1 MEWLLILPA
10 LAAGA
15 AAGWYAAHSRGLA
28 GRAHLAAAVEHE
40 RLRAE
45 EALSLARQER
55 ERLQEAQ
62 KGQARAEAENARL
75 GEEVRQAKA
84 RMAETSTLLE
94 QTEGRFREAF
104 QALSSEAL
112 KGNNQAFLE
121 LAKATLERY
130 QTEARGDLESRQK
143 AVETLVAPIKESLEK
158 VGDQVQAL
166 ERARAE
172 AYGGLTEQVKSLI
185 EAQQGLRAE
194 TGHLIQALR
203 APGVRGHWGEI
214 QLRRVIEIAGM
225 SRHCDFDE
233 QLSVSTEDGRLRPDV
248 IVKLPG
254 NRRVVV
260 DAKAPLKAILD
271 TLEAATE
278 EEKRFRR
285 VEAVRLIRGHMGRLS
300 AKSYWD
306 QFTDMPDF
314 VLMFIPSESL
324 YMLALEQDFSLV
336 QEGVDQRVILTSPL
350 TLITMLKAIAF
361 GWRQESI
368 AENAH
373 KISELGAEL
382 HDRLRTL
389 ANHFE
394 GVGKGL
400 GQAVDAYN
408 RAVGSLESRVLVSA
422 RRFKD
427 YGAAPGDEI
436 KVIEPVEKRAR
447 ALQGAPDLL
456 ERQDVN

>member
-1 MEWLLILPA
+1 MEWMLILPA
-10 LAAGA
+10 LAAGLA
-15 AAGWYAAHSRGLA
+15 GGWYLA
-28 GRAHLAAAVEHE
+28 RARALAERAHLAAAVDHE

-45 EALSLARQER
+45 DALALARQER

-62 KGQARAEAENARL
+62 QGQARTEAENARL
-75 GEEVRQAKA
+75 GEEIRQAKA
-84 RMAETSTLLE
+84 RAEEITALLARTKE
-94 QTEGRFREAF
+94 QFRDAF

-112 KGNNQAFLE
+112 QA
-121 LAKATLERY
+121 ALERL
-130 QTEARGDLESRQK
+130 QVQARGDLDSRQK

-172 AYGGLTEQVKSLI
+172 AYGGLTEQVRSLI
-185 EAQQGLRAE
+185 ETQQGLRAE

-271 TLEAATE
+271 TLEASTE

-285 VEAVRLIRGHMGRLS
+285 VEAVRLIRSHMGRLS

-389 ANHFE
+389 AVHFE

-436 KVIEPVEKRAR
+436 KVIEPAEKRAR
-447 ALQGAPDLL
+447 TLQGAQAPDLL
-456 ERQDVN
+456 ERQDAS